1 MTKIDDK
8 LRILLISPLPPP
20 AGGIATWTKLFINSS
35 QSKRHVVDVV
45 NTSIIGE
52 RGNVFWK
59 KNLLNELKRNI
70 LIFYEAKSKIKKKYH
85 IAHINSSCSTFGMI
99 RDYLCVR
106 TARKSKLKVV
116 VHFHCDTNYMVKGK
130 FPEFIFSK
138 ICNDAN
144 QIFCLNQTSEHHIK
158 SISNKIAI
166 KVPNF
171 IDTNHIDS
179 TTHEISPKIKD
190 IIFVGHVIK
199 SKGCMEIISVANK
212 LPHINF
218 KLIGKVSEEF
228 RAIKKPENI
237 QYYGEVSKEEVINQM
252 LLSDLF
258 LFPTYTEGFPN
269 AILEAMAIGLP
280 IISTPVGAIPE
291 IIEDKGG
298 KIVEV
303 GNIEGLLKAIE
314 ELQEPVVREGIS
326 TWNREKVKKYY
337 KLDLVIEKMY
347 KEYSII

>member
-1 MTKIDDK
+1 MTKINDK

-35 QSKRHVVDVV
+35 QSKQHVVDVV
-45 NTSIIGE
+45 NTAIIGE
-52 RGNVFWK
+52 RGNSFWRE
-59 KNLLNELKRNI
+59 NILNELKRNF
-70 LIFYEAKSKIKKKYH
+70 LIYIETKNKVKTKYH
-85 IAHINSSCSTFGMI
+85 IAHINSSCSTLGMV
-99 RDYLCVR
+99 RDYLCVK
-106 TARKSKLKVV
+106 TARRSNLKVV

-130 FPEFIFSK
+130 FSEYIFRK
-138 ICNDAN
+138 ICNEAT
-144 QIFCLNQTSEHHIK
+144 QIFCLNQASEKHIK
-158 SISNKIAI
+158 SITNKIAI

-171 IDTNHIDS
+171 IDLKHRDS
-179 TTHEISPKIKD
+179 NPIKITPEIKE

-199 SKGCMEIISVANK
+199 SKGCMDIISVANK

-218 KLIGKVSEEF
+218 KLFGKVSEEF

-237 QYYGEVSKEEVINQM
+237 QYYGEVSKEVVINQM

-269 AILEAMAIGLP
+269 VILEAMASGLP

-298 KIVEV
+298 KMVDV
-303 GNIEGLLKAIE
+303 GNVEGLLNAIK
-314 ELQEPVVREGIS
+314 ELQEPVVREEMS
-326 TWNREKVKKYY
+326 FWNREKVKKCYRT
-337 KLDLVIEKMY
+337 DLVIEKIY